1 MSQTGQR
8 AEPFTYTGTMSAI
21 MSKADVISL
30 VKAAI
35 ASPTNQLPVPP
46 ATAIKLLQLTRK
58 PDVKFDEV
66 VSLMEEDPVVAAK
79 VLSIAQSSF
88 YSRGARITSMRDAI
102 VRIGLLELA
111 QLFMEIT
118 ASVRIFKAKGFE
130 QAMNSL
136 KRHSSA
142 TAQLSRV
149 ISKYAD
155 VDDEH
160 TFMCA
165 LLHDVGVAI
174 AANAVGTLWPINM
187 VWPGII
193 EAHAEVGRLVC
204 EAWQL
209 PPDIAPFVAAH
220 HVHNL
225 GGPPHPAVCVVAV
238 SDWMAARLGFPIP
251 NEPLPPSPQE
261 ELRLLKL
268 GDEQLAKIQ
277 VEAQEIANR
286 IR

>member
-1 MSQTGQR
+1 
-8 AEPFTYTGTMSAI
+8 
-21 MSKADVISL
+21 MSKADVIAL

-35 ASPTNQLPVPP
+35 ASPANPLPVPP
-46 ATAIKLLQLTRK
+46 STAIKLLQMTRK
-58 PDVKFDEV
+58 ADVRFDDV
-66 VSLMEEDPVVAAK
+66 VGLMEADPLVAAK
-79 VLSIAQSSF
+79 VLAVAQSSY
-88 YSRGARITSMRDAI
+88 YSRGARIRSLRDAI

-111 QLFMEIT
+111 QLFLEIT

-130 QAMNSL
+130 QAMSSL
-136 KRHSSA
+136 VRHSSA

-149 ISKYAD
+149 IARHAQ
-155 VDDEH
+155 VEDEH

-174 AANAVGTLWPINM
+174 GANAVGTLWPLDM

-220 HVHNL
+220 HAHDL
-225 GGPPHPAVCVVAV
+225 GSAPNPAACVIAV
-238 SDWMAARLGFPIP
+238 SDWMAARLGFRVP
-251 NEPLPPSPQE
+251 NEPLPESPQE
-261 ELRLLKL
+261 ELRLLQL
-268 GDEQLAKIQ
+268 GDEQLAQIQ
-277 VEAQEIANR
+277 IEAQEIAAR
-286 IR
+286 IK